1 MEDESLV
8 FQLQKSFKEGE
19 GTTLRLI
26 SPYCELAGRQYKASF
41 HNHTFKSGMV
51 TAAPSV
57 VVGIYR
63 LCGVQVVAVTEHDRR
78 LGEGGIAA
86 GNVMWREQDWKNPYD
101 DALLIKG
108 FEASFPKDHVLIL
121 GCMPWDLPLTAKE
134 PGFIAA
140 AHERGAY
147 VVLGHPAR
155 WNDTPEHVLDDSE
168 LRQCDGLEVYSGAR
182 VIQGAEGSVADRL
195 WDACL
200 RAGLKFFGLG
210 SSDCHTYD
218 FTAPQ
223 RPTNGWTVLW
233 LHELT
238 EEAVFAAL
246 RAGHFYASSGLE
258 VDEIR
263 IQDES
268 ITVEAAQAERIRFIG
283 AGGKLL
289 KEVAGSKGTYRPQIS
304 DLYVRVELD
313 GPGTP
318 FPGSGVPTQAWLQP
332 VWIEA

>member
-1 MEDESLV
+1 M
-8 FQLQKSFKEGE
+8 
-19 GTTLRLI
+19 I
-26 SPYCELAGRQYKASF
+26 SPYCQLTGRQYKASF

-63 LCGVQVVAVTEHDRR
+63 LCGVEVVAVTEHDRR
-78 LGEGGIAA
+78 LREGGIAA
-86 GNVMWREQDWKNPYD
+86 GNVMWREQDWNNPYD

-121 GCMPWDLPLTAKE
+121 GCMPSDLPLTAKE

-140 AHERGAY
+140 ARERGAY
-147 VVLGHPAR
+147 TVLSHPAR
-155 WNDTPEHVLDDSE
+155 WNDTPEHVLDDPE
-168 LRQCDGLEVYSGAR
+168 LSQCDGLEVYSGAR
-182 VIQGAEGSVADRL
+182 VIQGAEGSVAARL

-200 RAGLKFFGLG
+200 SQGLKLFGFA

-223 RPTNGWTVLW
+223 RPTNGWTIVW
-233 LHELT
+233 LEELT

-246 RAGHFYASSGLE
+246 RAGRFYASSGLE
-258 VDEIR
+258 VDGVR
-263 IQDES
+263 IEDES

-283 AGGKLL
+283 AGGQLL
-289 KEVAGSKGTYRPQIS
+289 KEVAGSTGTYRPQVV
-304 DLYVRVELD
+304 DRYVRVELD